1 MIKPSH
7 AYTELFSLLV
17 SGLVQLVSIN
27 PQETL
32 DKELQEYVKPL
43 KQTPIQLSSSR
54 SGGRGRMGGVCVDLE
69 QSDIELVKSVINV

>member
-1 MIKPSH
+1 MLQVFSFEGCIRVRVLAGLLEVEGHMIKPSH

-32 DKELQEYVKPL
+32 DKELQEY
-43 KQTPIQLSSSR
+43 
-54 SGGRGRMGGVCVDLE
+54 GRR
-69 QSDIELVKSVINV
+69 